1 MSPYLVFG
9 YPEEQFIKETLI
21 SLLISYHLPLVTSSL
36 FGCLLV
42 LMLVVSISTLFQSRL
57 WMNYIWYV
65 WSIPI
70 IFFLVLILLLLWP
83 VGANAYCLLRPFDIT
98 LGVFCK
104 SPWFLL
110 LRNKTIHSL
119 GTRGI
124 HCYWDFLDAGHM
136 RVSQKANTS

>member
-1 MSPYLVFG
+1 MSPHLVFG
-9 YPEEQFIKETLI
+9 YPKEQFIKETLI

-36 FGCLLV
+36 FACLLV

-57 WMNYIWYV
+57 WLNYIWYV

-70 IFFLVLILLLLWP
+70 IFLLVLILLLLWP
-83 VGANAYCLLRPFDIT
+83 VGANVYCLLRPFDIT
-98 LGVFCK
+98 LGVFCE

-110 LRNKTIHSL
+110 LGNKTIHSL
-119 GTRGI
+119 GSRVI

-136 RVSQKANTS
+136 TVSQKANTS